1 MQNISQEAR
10 EIFRYRELLRNL
22 VLRDIKTR
30 YKRSAIGFLWVML
43 DPLLMLLIFYVV
55 FSQFFGKSVAGY
67 STYVMSGITMWQFFS
82 QGTKAAS
89 LAFVR
94 NRTLISKVYLPKAIF
109 PLSIVTS
116 SLMHFIFSL
125 VPLFIIILFSGT
137 KLGFNLLLLP
147 YVISIVFM
155 FSLGV
160 GLTVSTL
167 AVFFHDVI
175 FIFDV
180 LLMGWMYLSA
190 IFYPITI
197 LPKKFQVLMSLNP
210 LYDFISLFRG
220 SLYDT
225 SFLTAEHI
233 IAATAFALLS
243 LMIGW
248 GIYYRNRDRI
258 VFYL

>member
-1 MQNISQEAR
+1 
-10 EIFRYRELLRNL
+10 
-22 VLRDIKTR
+22 
-30 YKRSAIGFLWVML
+30 
-43 DPLLMLLIFYVV
+43 
-55 FSQFFGKSVAGY
+55 
-67 STYVMSGITMWQFFS
+67 
-82 QGTKAAS
+82 
-89 LAFVR
+89 
-94 NRTLISKVYLPKAIF
+94 
-109 PLSIVTS
+109 
-116 SLMHFIFSL
+116 
-125 VPLFIIILFSGT
+125 
-137 KLGFNLLLLP
+137 
-147 YVISIVFM
+147 M

-190 IFYPITI
+190 IFYPVTI
-197 LPKKFQVLMSLNP
+197 LPQKLQVLMSLNP

-233 IAATAFALLS
+233 IAGSAYALLS
-243 LMIGW
+243 LLIGW
-248 GIYYRNRDRI
+248 GIYNRNRDRI